1 MTRNLI
7 KSKSEI
13 DLIRE
18 SCRIVAE
25 VLKLLEKSIKPGI
38 TTKELDIIA
47 EEYIRSQNAEPAF
60 KGYGADKKNLYPAT
74 LCTSVEDEVVHGIP
88 GDRILLE
95 GEIISIDVGV
105 KKNNYYGDGAK
116 SFAVGKIS
124 DEKKRL
130 LEVTEQS
137 LYKGIEKALN
147 GNRVCDISSA
157 VQKHV
162 EEAGFS
168 VVRDLVG
175 HGIGRSLH
183 EEPQIPNFGKPGT
196 GELLRSGM
204 TLAIEPMVNYGS
216 YNVRFNSDGWT
227 VTTADGKPSAHF
239 EHTICITDS
248 EPEILTK

>member
-1 MTRNLI
+1 MKRNLI

-13 DLIRE
+13 ELMRE

-25 VLKLLEKSIKPGI
+25 VLRLLEISIKPGV

-47 EEYIRSQNAEPAF
+47 EDYIRSQNAEPAF

-74 LCTSVEDEVVHGIP
+74 LCTSVEDVVVHGIP
-88 GDRILLE
+88 CDRKLIE

-130 LEVTEQS
+130 LEITEQS

-147 GNRVCDISSA
+147 GTQVFDISSA

-183 EEPQIPNFGKPGT
+183 EEPQIPNFGQAGT
-196 GELLRSGM
+196 GESLKSGM

-216 YNVRFNSDGWT
+216 YKVRFNSDGWT
-227 VTTADGKPSAHF
+227 VSTLDGLPSAHF
-239 EHTICITDS
+239 EHTVCITDS

>member
-1 MTRNLI
+1 MTRILI
-7 KSKSEI
+7 KTKSEI
-13 DLIRE
+13 ELMRE

-25 VLKLLEKSIKPGI
+25 VLKLLEISIKPGV

-47 EEYIRSQNAEPAF
+47 EDYIRSQNAEPAF

-88 GDRILLE
+88 GDRKLIE

-130 LEVTEQS
+130 LEITEQS

-147 GNRVCDISSA
+147 GNRVFDISSA

-183 EEPQIPNFGKPGT
+183 EEPQIPNFGQAGT
-196 GELLRSGM
+196 GESLKSGM
-204 TLAIEPMVNYGS
+204 TLAIEPMVNYGA
-216 YNVRFNSDGWT
+216 YKVRFNSDGWT
-227 VTTADGKPSAHF
+227 VKTLDGKPSAHF
-239 EHTICITDS
+239 EHTVYITDS